1 MTKQRKSHHISGR
14 DFERIIL
21 GDHETL
27 SFEIRLNS
35 SFDACFANAVM
46 AWPKGHDPDHPT
58 DDWLI
63 AIRDGVSHALG
74 LPVSLYN
81 CKDLP
86 IDILH
91 STDLLIVSWQT
102 RSFITVDLTLD
113 EAGDSKADV
122 KFLYRHYKRT
132 KEIDRFCD
140 LVAIFLKENQNRIT
154 PEMMALVDKKILPKG
169 N

>member
-1 MTKQRKSHHISGR
+1 MTKQRKSRHISGR

-27 SFEIRLNS
+27 SFEIKLNS
-35 SFDACFANAVM
+35 SFDACFANAIM
-46 AWPKGHDPDHPT
+46 AQPKGHDPDHPT

-63 AIRDGVSHALG
+63 AIRDGVSRALG
-74 LPVSLYN
+74 QSVSLYN
-81 CKDLP
+81 CRDLP

-113 EAGDSKADV
+113 ETGDSKADV
-122 KFLYRHYKRT
+122 KFLYRHYKRN
-132 KEIDRFCD
+132 KEIDRFCN
-140 LVAIFLKENQNRIT
+140 LVATFLRENQNRIT
-154 PEMMALVDKKILPKG
+154 QEMLVLTG
-169 N
+169 R